1 MSRTKGTEK
10 TGGRSKGT
18 PNKITGTLKEFIS
31 EIIDENRERI
41 REDLE
46 ALEPKDRLQILE
58 KLMQYVL
65 PKQRELDLKEP
76 LSNHVTIEYV
86 ESGRKPANSEEEV
99 LEEMERERKAGIPL
113 AHSED
118 EIVD

>member
-41 REDLE
+41 REDLD
-46 ALEPKDRLQILE
+46 ALEPKDRLQVLE
-58 KLMQYVL
+58 KMMQYVI
-65 PKQRELDLKEP
+65 PKQRETDLKNM
-76 LSNHVTIEYV
+76 LSDHVTIEYV
-86 ESGRKPANSEEEV
+86 DTGYSP
-99 LEEMERERKAGIPL
+99 

-118 EIVD
+118 EIID

>member
-46 ALEPKDRLQILE
+46 ALEPKDRLQVLE
-58 KLMQYVL
+58 KMMQYVI
-65 PKQRELDLKEP
+65 PKQKEMDLKNM
-76 LSNHVTIEYV
+76 LSDHVTIEYV
-86 ESGRKPANSEEEV
+86 D
-99 LEEMERERKAGIPL
+99 AGHSL
-113 AHSED
+113 AHSEE
-118 EIVD
+118 EIID